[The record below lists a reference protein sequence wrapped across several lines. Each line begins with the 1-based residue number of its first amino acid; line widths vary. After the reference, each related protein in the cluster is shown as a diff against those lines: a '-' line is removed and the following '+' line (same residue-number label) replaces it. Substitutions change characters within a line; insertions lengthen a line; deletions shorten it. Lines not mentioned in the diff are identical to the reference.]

1 MTFDGFISYSH
12 AADGRLAPAVQ
23 RGLHRL
29 AKPWHRRRALWIF
42 RDQTGLSVTPGLW
55 SSIQTA
61 MDGSEYFVLLASM
74 EAAKSPWVNRE
85 IEHWIATK
93 SADRILPVITDGEWA
108 WDEAAGDFTKDST
121 AVPPALRKVFSEE
134 PFFLDLRWARGSE
147 HLSLQHSR
155 FRDAIAQLAAPMHGV
170 SKDDLEGEDVR
181 QHRQA
186 RRLRFGATVT
196 LVVLALLAAVTGVSA
211 VRNADRARDAAAEA
225 LRQEKAANSQRD
237 MATRSAAEAQRQE
250 GLAAQQQTR
259 AEQQQT
265 RAEQARAA
273 AERLERAARQAERAA
288 AAQRKVADR
297 AAAEASRQR
306 RLADQA
312 TTRKQE
318 QKRLAREAA
327 ERAKQAEAEAARLAA
342 IAAEQRRLADQA
354 AAEAAKQQRLA
365 DQAAAEAAKQ
375 QRVAISR
382 RLMNQ
387 SGAALADDPRTALM
401 LGAVAQSLNPDTTT
415 KLELAG
421 TVAATAF
428 TGALD
433 HTTAAV
439 YGPDGT
445 LVALGEDGRVALWN
459 VSDPREPV
467 RVATLTETGSSLTL
481 SADGRTLAIAA
492 VVADRRR
499 TVLWD
504 VADRARPARLATL
517 DGAGTAAVSA
527 SAISANGGIVVTGD
541 LSGTTVVW
549 DTSDRARPV
558 QRSRMPFAGGQA
570 VGGIRLSP
578 DGRLLIINHGRRV
591 DYYDLTDPAH
601 PVSVPGLIADEY
613 APLAFSRDG
622 TTLAVGNSSGSVSL
636 YDLTSYRPVAADK
649 SPSFPSL
656 ASDTYFPDSADGP
669 AAAISSLAFSTDGK
683 LLVAG
688 DVRGG
693 ATIWNRGVRGL
704 APPIARVRAHD
715 SVRGVSID
723 PHNGTLVT
731 VDNSATATLWN
742 VVPTGT
748 PDRLAKLTVADQGV
762 GAIRFSPVR
771 ATSFR
776 RDGNSL
782 VAAHPAGTA
791 TTWNI
796 ADPAHPVRGTA
807 LTLSGSAVRAVA
819 VSPDHR
825 AVAAVTAESG
835 TLTLADMSKPSR
847 TTTLATLTDIM
858 SDNPM
863 AFSPDGKTLAV
874 VAGTT
879 RLMLWN
885 VADRSRPALL
895 AQPAGDFG
903 RAVTFSP
910 DGKTLAVATF
920 GGSEITLWNVA
931 DRAVPARLATL
942 SGHKGWVESLAFSPD
957 GRTLASGGSD
967 DKAMLWNVTD
977 RARPERVATLTAN
990 DRWVNSVAFSPDGRT
1005 LAVGGDTYEASLW
1018 DTTIPSAPIRLA
1030 TVRTE
1035 PNSSVNSVEFSSD
1048 GRTLAVTGQ
1057 LGSADRTVI
1066 LWNYATLNGLRAD
1079 PAKYACA
1086 VTGRGLT
1093 ATEWARYIPE
1103 IKYRRTC

>member
-61 MDGSEYFVLLASM
+61 MDGSKYFVLLASV

-93 SADRILPVITDGEWA
+93 SADRILPVVTDGEWI
-108 WDEAAGDFTKDST
+108 WDEATGDFTEDST
-121 AVPPALRKVFSEE
+121 AVPSALRKVFLEE

-181 QHRQA
+181 QHRHA

-196 LVVLALLAAVTGVSA
+196 LVVLTLLAAVTGVSA

-237 MATRSAAEAQRQE
+237 MATRSAAEAQRQQ
-250 GLAAQQQTR
+250 GL

-265 RAEQARAA
+265 RAERARAA

-288 AAQRKVADR
+288 AQQRRAADR

-318 QKRLAREAA
+318 QERLAREAA
-327 ERAKQAEAEAARLAA
+327 ERAKQAEAEAERLAA
-342 IAAEQRRLADQA
+342 IAAEQRRLADEA
-354 AAEAAKQQRLA
+354 AAEAARQQHLA

-375 QRVAISR
+375 QRVAVSR

-401 LGAVAQSLNPDTTT
+401 LGAAAQSLNPDTTT
-415 KLELAG
+415 KRELAG
-421 TVAATAF
+421 ALAATAF

-433 HTTAAV
+433 HTRAAV
-439 YGPDGT
+439 HGPDGT
-445 LVALGEDGRVALWN
+445 LVTVGEDGRVALWN

-467 RVATLTETGSSLTL
+467 RVATLADRAQSLAASSLKL
-481 SADGRTLAIAA
+481 SADGRTLAIVDARFR
-492 VVADRRR
+492 V
-499 TVLWD
+499 VLWD
-504 VADRARPARLATL
+504 VADRAHPARLATL
-517 DGAGTAAVSA
+517 TGSDAAASA
-527 SAISANGGIVVTGD
+527 LAISANGGIVVIGEF
-541 LSGTTVVW
+541 SGTTVVW

-558 QRSRMPFAGGQA
+558 QLSKMTKLGSAA
-570 VGGIRLSP
+570 VNAIALSP
-578 DGRLLIINHGRRV
+578 DGRLLIVNQGPFVH
-591 DYYDLTDPAH
+591 YDLTDPAH
-601 PVSVPGLIADEY
+601 PVSLPALITDDW

-622 TTLAVGNSSGSVSL
+622 TTLAVGSRSGSVSL
-636 YDLTSYRPVAADK
+636 YDVTHYPPVPTDK
-649 SPSFPSL
+649 SPSHPPR
-656 ASDTYFPDSADGP
+656 ASDIYYPDRTDAST
-669 AAAISSLAFSTDGK
+669 AAISSLAFSPDGK

-688 DVRGG
+688 DVSGR
-693 ATIWNRGVRGL
+693 ARIWNRSAPGIV
-704 APPIARVRAHD
+704 PPIAGVQAHG
-715 SVRGVSID
+715 SVSDVSID
-723 PHNGTLVT
+723 PRNGTLVT
-731 VDNSATATLWN
+731 VDNSVTATLWN

-748 PDRLAKLTVADQGV
+748 PDRLAKLTVTRQQN
-762 GAIRFSPVR
+762 R
-771 ATSFR
+771 ATSFS

-782 VAAHPAGTA
+782 VAVDAAGTA
-791 TTWNI
+791 NTWNTTV
-796 ADPAHPVRGTA
+796 PAHPVRGTA
-807 LTLSGSAVRAVA
+807 RTLSSSGVRTVA
-819 VSPDHR
+819 FSPDHR
-825 AVAAVTAESG
+825 AVAALTAESR
-835 TLTLADMSKPSR
+835 TLTVADMSKPSR
-847 TTTLATLTDIM
+847 TTTLATLTGAK

-879 RLMLWN
+879 SLMLWN
-885 VADRSRPALL
+885 VADRSRPTLL

-903 RAVTFSP
+903 RAVAFSP
-910 DGKTLAVATF
+910 DGKTLAVAAF
-920 GGSEITLWNVA
+920 GGSAITLWNVA
-931 DRAVPARLATL
+931 DRAVPAQLATL
-942 SGHKGWVESLAFSPD
+942 SGHKVWDWVESLAFSPD
-957 GRTLASGGSD
+957 GRTLASGDAGGR
-967 DKAMLWNVTD
+967 AMLWDVTD

-990 DRWVNSVAFSPDGRT
+990 NHWVYSVAFSPDGRT
-1005 LAVGGDTYEASLW
+1005 LAVGGGTYTATLW

-1035 PNSSVNSVEFSSD
+1035 PNESVSSVEFRSD

-1057 LGSADRTVI
+1057 LAPAEPRGPAEPTVT
-1066 LWNYATLNGLRAD
+1066 LWNYAALNSLRAD